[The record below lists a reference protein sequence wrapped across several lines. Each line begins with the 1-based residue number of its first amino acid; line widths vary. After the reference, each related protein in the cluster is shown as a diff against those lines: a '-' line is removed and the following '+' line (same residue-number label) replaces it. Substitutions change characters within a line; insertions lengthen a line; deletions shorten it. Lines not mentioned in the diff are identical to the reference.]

1 MRAAAQGGAQTP
13 VAVVLSCL
21 GGSQGDLGVVRA
33 LGREGVRVVLVDEG
47 PGAAAW
53 SRYVAERYRVPGFGH
68 DGAVLEVLERV
79 AAPHCGTSAENA
91 APFHH
96 PHKPVLIPTAD
107 PDLDFVTRHRDRLER
122 HFALVSP
129 RAELVRACLDKARF
143 AAWAADH
150 HLPVPR
156 TWRPQGL
163 QAVQAIDQE
172 ATFPLILKPVY
183 PPSWTREPVCT
194 MVGGLKALTVGDAC
208 ALEQAY
214 RRIAAVDPALV
225 VQDFIPGRDDRLYS
239 LHAYLDAQSRPLAW
253 FAGRKLRTYPVDA
266 GIGCLVE
273 SVHEPALVDEG
284 LAALQRVGWTGFAL
298 MQFKHDPRDGRFK
311 LLEINPRTSSWNLL
325 AAACGVNL
333 PWIAC
338 RDAMGLPPLAPPRQ
352 RNGLRYLYLENDW
365 RAFLDYRRRGE
376 LSTWGWLASMRR
388 VRVCQ
393 LLALDDPGPFLHD
406 LSVKTGRAWRAL
418 ARAVGRP
425 QGTTRART

>member
-1 MRAAAQGGAQTP
+1 MRPAHCSGLQP
-13 VAVVLSCL
+13 PCAVVLSCL
-21 GGSQGDLGVVRA
+21 GGSQGDLGVVRT
-33 LGREGVRVVLVDEG
+33 LGREGVRVVLVAEG
-47 PGAAAW
+47 VSGSDDGLAAL
-53 SRYVAERYRVPGFGH
+53 SRYTAEHHRVPGFGY
-68 DGAVLEVLERV
+68 DEAVLAVLDRI
-79 AAPHCGTSAENA
+79 AQAQGHRGR
-91 APFHH
+91 
-96 PHKPVLIPTAD
+96 PVLIPTAD
-107 PDLDFVTRHRDRLER
+107 PDLDFVTRNRVRLER
-122 HFALVSP
+122 RFALVSP
-129 RAELVRACLDKARF
+129 RADLVRACLDKSRF
-143 AAWAADH
+143 AQWAAEH
-150 HLPVPR
+150 RLPVPR

-163 QAVQAIDQE
+163 QAVQAIGEQ
-172 ATFPLILKPVY
+172 ANFPLILKPVY

-194 MVGGLKALTVGDAC
+194 MVGGLKALTVGDAL

-253 FAGRKLRTYPVDA
+253 FTGRKLRTFPVDA

-273 SVHEPALVDEG
+273 SVHEPALVEEG

-333 PWIAC
+333 PWIAS

-352 RNGLRYLYLENDW
+352 RDGLRYLYLDNDW

-376 LSTWGWLASMRR
+376 LSTWSWLASMRR

-393 LLALDDPGPFLHD
+393 LLALDDPKPFLHD
-406 LSVKTGRAWRAL
+406 LSLKAGRALRAL
-418 ARAVGRP
+418 ARTLGRP
-425 QGTTRART
+425 KGTTRART